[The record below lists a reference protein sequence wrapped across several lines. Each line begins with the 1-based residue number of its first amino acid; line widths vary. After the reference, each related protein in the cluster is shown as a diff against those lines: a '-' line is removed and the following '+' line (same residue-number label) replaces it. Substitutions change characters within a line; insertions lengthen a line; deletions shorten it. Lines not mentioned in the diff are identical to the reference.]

1 MLPIENLSMPREMNI
16 VYNRDFSHTEILH
29 DLVKL
34 YREEE
39 RKANAWKAKT
49 KQRSCRSSSFF
60 VY

>member
-16 VYNRDFSHTEILH
+16 VYNRDFSHTEILQ

-39 RKANAWKAKT
+39 RKANA
-49 KQRSCRSSSFF
+49 
-60 VY
+60 